1 MGAGP
6 SPAANAAAA
15 AAVWISRRCC
25 RREGGSAGCG
35 AGPGLPGIQG
45 TTTSLSSVSSACS
58 PGGPGVCKALDRCQE
73 RLGDWRGGDSE
84 DEDLGR
90 SSLSPVIQI
99 PRALL
104 QRFSGWNPPVQRA
117 GHLKGHDHVPCSPA
131 THGPLLPSQG
141 TVWKQG
147 RRAE

>member
-1 MGAGP
+1 M
-6 SPAANAAAA
+6 
-15 AAVWISRRCC
+15 
-25 RREGGSAGCG
+25 
-35 AGPGLPGIQG
+35 
-45 TTTSLSSVSSACS
+45 
-58 PGGPGVCKALDRCQE
+58 
-73 RLGDWRGGDSE
+73 GGDNE

-90 SSLSPVIQI
+90 SSLSLVIQI

-117 GHLKGHDHVPCSPA
+117 GHPKGHDRVPCSPA

-147 RRAE
+147 RRAEQLGRVPQGQLCLRRLRMLPESGADENSHLQA